1 MANSHA
7 SIAKNRTTRMQDKD
21 SRHRFIL
28 EKAQVRGVLVRLDTT
43 WREVLARA
51 EYPPNVRQV
60 LGHAMAAM
68 PLLTSMI
75 KFTGKLTL
83 QARGSGPVTLLVVQG
98 SADGGQ
104 RGLARWNGDP
114 PAAPLEKVFGDAT
127 LTIQI
132 ESSEAGD
139 VYQGVVRVTGEL
151 LQDALADYFE
161 NSEQLPTRLWLACTE
176 HEAAGFMLQQLP
188 AADAKGTS
196 KEGVDREDDWRRV
209 NLLAETIEQQELLE
223 KNPEQLLRQVFAEDD
238 VRVFAS
244 ESVQFECGCSRERTA
259 GLIAG
264 IGYEE
269 AIDILKQEGKIEIT
283 CEFCNSKNVFDSIDV
298 EAIFRSDV
306 SPGDTSGD
314 DTVVH

>member
-1 MANSHA
+1 MP
-7 SIAKNRTTRMQDKD
+7 DKD

-28 EKAQVRGVLVRLDTT
+28 EKSQVRGVLVRLDDT
-43 WREVLARA
+43 WREVLQRA
-51 EYPPNVRQV
+51 EYPLNVRQV

-98 SADGGQ
+98 NADGGQ
-104 RGLARWNGDP
+104 RGL
-114 PAAPLEKVFGDAT
+114 T

-139 VYQGVVRVTGEL
+139 LYQGVVQVTGES

-188 AADAKGTS
+188 VADTKGINTDDAA
-196 KEGVDREDDWRRV
+196 REDDWHRV
-209 NLLAETIEQQELLE
+209 NLLAETIEQHELLE
-223 KNPEQLLRQVFAEDD
+223 KNPQQLLRQVFAEHDI
-238 VRVFAS
+238 RVFES
-244 ESVQFECGCSRERTA
+244 EPLRFECGCSRERTA

-269 AIDILKQEGKIEIT
+269 ATGRQD
-283 CEFCNSKNVFDSIDV
+283 
-298 EAIFRSDV
+298 
-306 SPGDTSGD
+306 
-314 DTVVH
+314 

>member
-1 MANSHA
+1 MP
-7 SIAKNRTTRMQDKD
+7 DKD

-28 EKAQVRGVLVRLDTT
+28 EKSQVRGVLVRLDDT
-43 WREVLARA
+43 WREVLQRA
-51 EYPPNVRQV
+51 EYPLNVRQV

-98 SADGGQ
+98 NADGGQ
-104 RGLARWNGDP
+104 RGLARWNEEP

-139 VYQGVVRVTGEL
+139 LYQGVVQVTGES

-188 AADAKGTS
+188 VADTKGINTDDAA
-196 KEGVDREDDWRRV
+196 REDDWHRV
-209 NLLAETIEQQELLE
+209 NLLAETIEQHELLE
-223 KNPEQLLRQVFAEDD
+223 KNPQQLLRQVFAEDD
-238 VRVFAS
+238 IRVFES
-244 ESVQFECGCSRERTA
+244 EPLRFECGCSRERTA

-269 AIDILKQEGKIEIT
+269 AIDILKQEGRIEIT
-283 CEFCNSKNVFDSIDV
+283 CEFCNSKNTFDSIDV
-298 EAIFRSDV
+298 EAIFRSDI
-306 SPGDTSGD
+306 SPGDTCSGD

>member
-1 MANSHA
+1 MPVRS
-7 SIAKNRTTRMQDKD
+7 KNRTTQMQSKD

-28 EKAQVRGVLVRLDTT
+28 EKAQVRGVLVRLDST
-43 WREVLARA
+43 WREVLVRA
-51 EYPPNVRQV
+51 EYPPNVQQV

-75 KFTGKLTL
+75 KITGKLTL

-98 SADGGQ
+98 NADGGQ
-104 RGLARWNGDP
+104 RGLARWSHEP
-114 PAAPLEKVFGDAT
+114 PATPLEKVFGDAT

-151 LQDALADYFE
+151 LQDALTDYFE

-176 HEAAGFMLQQLP
+176 NEAAGFMLQQLP
-188 AADAKGTS
+188 ADDASGPGQDAT
-196 KEGVDREDDWRRV
+196 REDDWHRV
-209 NLLAETIEQQELLE
+209 SLLAETIEQQELLE

-238 VRVFAS
+238 VRVF
-244 ESVQFECGCSRERTA
+244 EPEPLQFECGCSRERTA

-269 AIDILKQEGKIEIT
+269 AIDILKQEGEIEII
-283 CEFCNSKNVFDSIDV
+283 CEFCNSKNTFDSIDV

-306 SPGDTSGD
+306 SPGDASSGD
-314 DTVVH
+314 DPVVH

>member
-1 MANSHA
+1 
-7 SIAKNRTTRMQDKD
+7 MQDKD

-28 EKAQVRGVLVRLDTT
+28 EKAQVRGVLVRLNST
-43 WREVLARA
+43 WQEVLARA
-51 EYPPNVRQV
+51 EYPPNVQHL

-98 SADGGQ
+98 NADGGQ
-104 RGLARWNGDP
+104 RGLARWNVEP
-114 PAAPLEKVFGDAT
+114 PASPLEKVFGDAT

-132 ESSEAGD
+132 ESSEGGD
-139 VYQGVVRVTGEL
+139 VYQGVVQVSGEL

-188 AADAKGTS
+188 AEDAKGMQQQET
-196 KEGVDREDDWRRV
+196 EREDDWHRV
-209 NLLAETIEQQELLE
+209 NLLAETIEQEELLE
-223 KNPEQLLRQVFAEDD
+223 KNPERLLGQVFAEDD
-238 VRVFAS
+238 VRVFES
-244 ESVQFECGCSRERTA
+244 EPLRFECGCSRERTA

-283 CEFCNSKNVFDSIDV
+283 CEFCNSKNTFDSIDV
-298 EAIFRSDV
+298 ETIFRSDI
-306 SPGDTSGD
+306 SPGDAGTGD
-314 DTVVH
+314 GTVVH